1 MVDLEEVHF
10 LFNFDNKED
19 YHHVLTGGPWI
30 IMNHYLTMRKSK
42 PNFNPEESKEAT
54 TPLWIRLPR
63 LPIEWF
69 DENTLF
75 QIGSKVGKPLKT
87 EFNSASSTRGK
98 YARIC
103 VEVEFAKPLIP
114 SCNLEGRKY
123 RFEYEFLPFLCFT
136 VEEWVTGKIIV
147 PPENQK
153 RQPPSPKLQMSQ
165 LEVATALCKN
175 R

>member
-30 IMNHYLTMRKSK
+30 IMNHYLTVRKSK

-103 VEVEFAKPLIP
+103 IEVDLAKPLIP
-114 SCNLEGRKY
+114 SYKLEGRKY
-123 RFEYEFLPFLCFT
+123 RFEYEFLPFFVFYCGGVGHRKDYCPTRKPKTATTITQTSNVT
-136 VEEWVTGKIIV
+136 VGSCNGTL
-147 PPENQK
+147 QK
-153 RQPPSPKLQMSQ
+153 
-165 LEVATALCKN
+165 
-175 R
+175 